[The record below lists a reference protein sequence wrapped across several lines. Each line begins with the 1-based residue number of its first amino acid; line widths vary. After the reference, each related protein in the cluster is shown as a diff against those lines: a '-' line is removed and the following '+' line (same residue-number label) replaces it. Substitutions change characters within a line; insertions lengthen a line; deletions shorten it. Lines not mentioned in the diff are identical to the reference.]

1 MAVFVPDAS
10 VTLAWLFEDETSDW
24 TEALLPG
31 LKSGDSAIVPKHWP
45 VEVANALLVAR
56 RRARISKEKAAR
68 FLTDLLAL
76 PIRVDSSSSELT
88 FGQVFA
94 YAEEYRL
101 TVYDA
106 AYLELAVR
114 EDVPLATLDNDLRN
128 AARTAKVSL
137 AHES

>member
-1 MAVFVPDAS
+1 
-10 VTLAWLFEDETSDW
+10 
-24 TEALLPG
+24 
-31 LKSGDSAIVPKHWP
+31 

-76 PIRVDSSSSELT
+76 PIRVDSGSSELT

-114 EDVPLATLDNDLRN
+114 EGVPLATLDNDLRN
-128 AARTAKVSL
+128 AARAAKVSL